1 VAPEY
6 PRRLYILAFDH
17 RGSFQKKMFGISG
30 APTRVEAAVISDAK
44 RLIFEGWRRAVA
56 EGAPRQAA
64 GVLVDEQFG
73 ADVAREVRSEGMVLA
88 MPVEKSGQDEFDYEY
103 GADFG
108 RHVEDFDPTFTKVLV
123 RWNPEGDSAS
133 NARQGER
140 LRALGEW
147 LAARGRRFLFEL
159 LVPGE
164 RSQLDSVGGD
174 TGRFDRELR
183 PGLMLDAIR
192 QLHDAGVEP
201 DVWKIEGLDSSED
214 CVRVAAAARADG
226 RDEVS
231 CVVLGRG
238 GDEEKVAD
246 WLRTGA
252 GVPGYVGFAV
262 GRTIWWDP
270 LSDWLGGGDA
280 DAAAAAIAA
289 NYRRLIDVYT
299 SAAATAR

>member
-1 VAPEY
+1 MTLGY
-6 PRRLYILAFDH
+6 TDQLLILACDH
-17 RGSFQKKMFGISG
+17 RGSFQKKLLGIEG
-30 APTRVEAAVISDAK
+30 TPTPDEEARIRNAK
-44 RLIFEGWRRAVA
+44 FLIFTGF
-56 EGAPRQAA
+56 RQALSEDGA
-64 GVLVDEQFG
+64 DGMGILIDEQFG
-73 ADVAREVRSEGMVLA
+73 AEPAREAHELGVVLA
-88 MPVEKSGQDEFDYEY
+88 MPVEKSGQNEFDFEY
-103 GADFG
+103 GEEFG
-108 RHVEDFDPTFTKVLV
+108 THIEAFDPSFSKVLV
-123 RWNPEGDSAS
+123 RYNPEGDGEM
-133 NARQGER
+133 NRRQAER
-140 LRALGEW
+140 LARLGGW
-147 LAARGRRFLFEL
+147 LHDNDRRFLFEL
-159 LVPGE
+159 LVPAEPDQLE
-164 RSQLDSVGGD
+164 RVGGEVD
-174 TGRFDRELR
+174 RYDRELR
-183 PGLMLDAIR
+183 PDLMIAAIGEL
-192 QLHDAGVEP
+192 QGAGVEP